1 MDGIIKF
8 GSRGIIISIGCE
20 RFVSI
25 ETSFPYW
32 SRIESEIDVDTFVF
46 AEDLEFPNEA
56 NGCIID

>member
-1 MDGIIKF
+1 MDGIIKL
-8 GSRGIIISIGCE
+8 GSRGIIISIGCDT
-20 RFVSI
+20 FVWI
-25 ETSFPYW
+25 ETSFPFW